1 MLEKDGL
8 RVGGW
13 ANGWIHQNKAIPWLH
28 PASWY
33 LTFDTRYLPN
43 PYQTPSRHSQDTLQK
58 IPRYTIHT
66 DTIQILEHVRPC
78 LMLEKDR
85 LRVGGWFHQNTTT
98 CSILQAGPC
107 QIF

>member
-13 ANGWIHQNKAIPWLH
+13 ANGWIHQNKTIPWLH

-43 PYQTPSRHSQDTLQK
+43 PYQTLSRHLQDILKTPTRKSQDTQ
-58 IPRYTIHT
+58 YTQT
-66 DTIQILEHVRPC
+66 PSR
-78 LMLEKDR
+78 
-85 LRVGGWFHQNTTT
+85 F
-98 CSILQAGPC
+98 
-107 QIF
+107 